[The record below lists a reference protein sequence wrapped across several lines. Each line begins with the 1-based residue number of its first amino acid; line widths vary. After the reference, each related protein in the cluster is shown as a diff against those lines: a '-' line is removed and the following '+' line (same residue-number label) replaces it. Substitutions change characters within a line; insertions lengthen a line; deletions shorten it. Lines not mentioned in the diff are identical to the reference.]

1 MANLEKIKDVRDCR
15 RDNSKTVLQLRMYY
29 EQAKAF
35 DFSVDGHKG
44 LVDKG
49 YVNALLGEYENII
62 EYLVERLVH
71 SESERFSK

>member
-15 RDNSKTVLQLRMYY
+15 KDTSPTVLQLKTYY
-29 EQAKAF
+29 AGIKAF
-35 DFSVDGHKG
+35 EFSVGEVG
-44 LVDKG
+44 NLIDKNG
-49 YVNALLGEYENII
+49 ADAVISAYEDII